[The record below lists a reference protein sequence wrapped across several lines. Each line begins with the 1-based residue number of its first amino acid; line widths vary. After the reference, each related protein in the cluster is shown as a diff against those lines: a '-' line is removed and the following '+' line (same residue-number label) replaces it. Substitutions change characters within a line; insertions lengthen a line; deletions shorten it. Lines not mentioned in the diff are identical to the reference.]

1 MQVTRDFERSP
12 MLEALESLR
21 QRFPDYAK
29 DIKLNLQAVLTDST
43 LSPQQVWGVAVAS
56 AIASGNPVLR
66 DATIADARKSVE
78 PKVLE
83 DAAAAATL
91 MAMNN
96 IYYRFRH
103 MVEKPEYAQKS
114 PKLRMNRM
122 MQPTTTK
129 VDFELYSLAVSA
141 IHGCEM
147 CVRAHEK
154 VIVEHGISEDQVNDA
169 IRIAATIHAAAAALS
184 TGL

>member
-1 MQVTRDFERSP
+1 
-12 MLEALESLR
+12 MLEALEALR
-21 QRFPDYAK
+21 QRFPEYAK
-29 DIKLNLQAVLTDST
+29 DIKLNLQAVLNDST
-43 LSPQQVWGVAVAS
+43 LSVEQRWGVAVAS
-56 AIASGNPVLR
+56 AIACANPALR
-66 DATIADARKSVE
+66 DATIADARRHVE
-78 PKVLE
+78 QKVLD
-83 DAAAAATL
+83 DAAAAAVL

-103 MVEKPEYAQKS
+103 MVEKPSYGTKS
-114 PKLRMNRM
+114 PRLRMNRI

-147 CVRAHEK
+147 CVKAHEK
-154 VIVEHGISEDQVNDA
+154 VIVEHGVTEDQVNDA
-169 IRIAATIHAAAAALS
+169 IRIAATFHAAATALQ

>member
-1 MQVTRDFERSP
+1 

-21 QRFPDYAK
+21 QSFPEYAK
-29 DIKLNLQAVLTDST
+29 DIKLNLSAVLTDST
-43 LSPQQVWGVAVAS
+43 LSADQRWGVAVAS
-56 AIASGNPVLR
+56 AIACNSERLKE
-66 DATIADARKSVE
+66 ATLADARRHVG
-78 PKVLE
+78 PTVIE
-83 DAAAAATL
+83 DAAAAAVL

-103 MVEKPEYAQKS
+103 MVDKPSYGQK
-114 PKLRMNRM
+114 PPRLRMNRL

-147 CVRAHEK
+147 CVQAHEK
-154 VIVEHGISEDQVNDA
+154 VIVGHGVTEDQVNDA
-169 IRIAATIHAAAAALS
+169 IRIAATFHAAAQAL
-184 TGL
+184 TAGV

>member
-1 MQVTRDFERSP
+1 

-21 QRFPDYAK
+21 QTFPEYAK
-29 DIKLNLQAVLTDST
+29 DIKLNLSAVLSDST
-43 LSPQQVWGVAVAS
+43 LSSDQRWGVAVAS
-56 AIASGNPVLR
+56 AIACNSERLKA
-66 DATIADARKSVE
+66 ATLADARRHVDAT
-78 PKVLE
+78 VIE
-83 DAAAAATL
+83 DAAAAAVL

-103 MVEKPEYAQKS
+103 MVDKPSYGTK
-114 PKLRMNRM
+114 PPRLRMNRM

-147 CVRAHEK
+147 CVQAHEK
-154 VIVEHGISEDQVNDA
+154 VIVGHGVTEDQVNDA
-169 IRIAATIHAAAAALS
+169 IRIAATFHAAAQAL
-184 TGL
+184 TAGV

>member
-1 MQVTRDFERSP
+1 
-12 MLEALESLR
+12 MLEALETLR
-21 QRFPDYAK
+21 QSFPESAK

-43 LSPQQVWGVAVAS
+43 LSNEQRWGVAVAS
-56 AIASGNPVLR
+56 ALATHHRALR
-66 DATIADARKSVE
+66 DATLADARKNVDE
-78 PKVLE
+78 KVIE
-83 DAAAAATL
+83 DAKAAAVL

-103 MVEKPEYAQKS
+103 FIEKPAYGQKA
-114 PKLRMNRM
+114 PRLRMNRM

-147 CVRAHEK
+147 CVKAHEDVVVK
-154 VIVEHGISEDQVNDA
+154 HGITEDQVNDA
-169 IRIAATIHAAAAALS
+169 IRIAATFHAAATALELV
-184 TGL
+184 GV